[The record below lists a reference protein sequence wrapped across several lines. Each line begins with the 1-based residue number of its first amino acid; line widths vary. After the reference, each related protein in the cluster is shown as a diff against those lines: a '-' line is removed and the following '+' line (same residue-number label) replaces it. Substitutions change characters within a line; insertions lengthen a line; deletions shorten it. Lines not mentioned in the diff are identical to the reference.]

1 MRPPENQ
8 AQEDFNLKEL
18 MLREE
23 LLDSAKYK
31 QELTMKSI
39 LELDGMSNEYG
50 IAKVKERIFP

>member
-1 MRPPENQ
+1 
-8 AQEDFNLKEL
+8 